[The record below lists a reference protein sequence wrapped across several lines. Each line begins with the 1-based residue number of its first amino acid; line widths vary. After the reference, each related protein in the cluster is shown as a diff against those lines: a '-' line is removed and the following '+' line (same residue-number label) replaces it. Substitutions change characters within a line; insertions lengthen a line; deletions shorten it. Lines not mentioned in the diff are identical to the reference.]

1 MVLRISLFAILP
13 CCCRYSSA
21 DSLSSLAFLW
31 PVWSSS
37 PLFLTHYSKELEV
50 RHLSTMLLLFWA
62 EVSIKTTSTF
72 PISAIPRHF
81 QRCAWSCL
89 PFLPLAFLIVVIFA
103 VGCFLSCSNRTPSPY
118 LVFPSILITPLFLSR
133 SFFLRIPFCT
143 CT

>member
-1 MVLRISLFAILP
+1 MVLRISLFAKLP

-21 DSLSSLAFLW
+21 DSLSSLAFSW
-31 PVWSSS
+31 PVWYSS
-37 PLFLTHYSKELEV
+37 PLFSINYSKDLEV
-50 RHLSTMLLLFWA
+50 RHLSTMLLLFLSWG
-62 EVSIKTTSTF
+62 VNKTTSTF

-81 QRCAWSCL
+81 QRCAWSYL

-103 VGCFLSCSNRTPSPY
+103 VVCFLSCSNRTPSPY
-118 LVFPSILITPLFLSR
+118 LFFPSILITPLFLSR